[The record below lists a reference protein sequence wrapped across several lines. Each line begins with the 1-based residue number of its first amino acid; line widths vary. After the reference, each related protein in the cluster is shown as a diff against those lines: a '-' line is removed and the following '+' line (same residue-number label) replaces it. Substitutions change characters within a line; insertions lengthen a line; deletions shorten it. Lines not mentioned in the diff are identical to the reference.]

1 MGDSR
6 YKRVSRAH
14 PCLICGKPD
23 WCSRAGDDSISF
35 CARVTAG
42 ADRLSRKE
50 RWGVFYH
57 DRTLIDKPFRN
68 TSEPPHGVSRSK
80 SQAVLPAPLEIRDF
94 VYTALLRLSPAKDHD
109 CLING
114 AKGLKE
120 RALDNFDDYGAIPCS
135 VQKRKDLAAQIRLL
149 LNQNFPAY
157 LRENPHGIR
166 HVPGFWI
173 DERGEVNLWK
183 THDYSHPLLLVPY
196 RNPAGRIQACQI
208 RFTGALRA
216 NKKRYLW
223 LSLPGKNSAGSGTP
237 IHYAGWRIF
246 GQSEFRYKSVLVTE
260 GALKA
265 DVVNRLRSEFFAIA
279 NGGIACAHEIIVN
292 VSRGK
297 TLYLAFDNDYHENP
311 SVVRQLARILKL
323 RLKGGGRN
331 GLSTETKI
339 LSWSRSAKGIDD
351 ALLQGEKFEEMTVA
365 DWFSVLNDESQREVK
380 NVWETEN

>member
-1 MGDSR
+1 
-6 YKRVSRAH
+6 
-14 PCLICGKPD
+14 
-23 WCSRAGDDSISF
+23 
-35 CARVTAG
+35 VTAG

-57 DRTLIDKPFRN
+57 DRTLPDKPFRK
-68 TSEPPHGVSRSK
+68 TIEPGGSSK
-80 SQAVLPAPLEIRDF
+80 RESQEILPAPLEIRDF
-94 VYTALLRLSPAKDHD
+94 VYRALIRLSPAKDYD

-114 AKGLKE
+114 AKGLQQ
-120 RALDNFDDYGAIPCS
+120 RALDNFDDYGALPRS
-135 VQKRKDLAAQIRLL
+135 ARSRKDLAAQVRLL
-149 LNQNFPAY
+149 LDQNFPAY

-183 THDYSHPLLLVPY
+183 THDYAHPLLLIPY

-208 RFTGALRA
+208 RFTGALGP

-223 LSLPGKNSAGSGTP
+223 LSLPARSSAGSGTP
-237 IHYAGWRIF
+237 LHYAGWKIF
-246 GQSEFRYKSVLVTE
+246 GQTEFRFKSLLVTE

-279 NGGIACAHEIIVN
+279 NGGVACAHEIIVN

-297 TLYLAFDNDYHENP
+297 TLYLAFDNDFHENP
-311 SVVRQLARILKL
+311 AVVRQFARILKR
-323 RLKGGGRN
+323 RLKGGREN
-331 GLSTETKI
+331 RLSPETKI
-339 LSWSRSAKGIDD
+339 LSWSRAVKGIDD
-351 ALLQGEKFEEMTVA
+351 ALLQGEELEEMTVA
-365 DWFSVLNDESQREVK
+365 DWFSVLNDESREEVK